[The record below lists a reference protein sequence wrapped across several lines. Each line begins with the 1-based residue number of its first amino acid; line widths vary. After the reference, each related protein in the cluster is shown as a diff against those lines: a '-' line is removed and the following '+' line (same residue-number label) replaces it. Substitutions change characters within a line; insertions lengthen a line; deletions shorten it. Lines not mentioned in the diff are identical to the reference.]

1 MSHES
6 CVIYMIP
13 ESKGLNPHELAHRWG
28 GELWECLARNNS
40 QVSKS
45 GAFATDIIIMIPGSK
60 GLNPHELAHRWG
72 RVVGVLS
79 TEQFV
84 GIKVGDI

>member
-13 ESKGLNPHELAHRWG
+13 ESKGLNPHELAHRW
-28 GELWECLARNNS
+28 
-40 QVSKS
+40 VK
-45 GAFATDIIIMIPGSK
+45 
-60 GLNPHELAHRWG
+60 
-72 RVVGVLS
+72 VVGVLS

>member
-1 MSHES
+1 MSLL
-6 CVIYMIP
+6 I
-13 ESKGLNPHELAHRWG
+13 GG

-84 GIKVGDI
+84 GIKVGDICPRHHIYVVKENAALSDDV